1 MYGFYRITVASP
13 RLHLGSTNENKNEIL
28 NLINKSQNSSVIL
41 FPELCITGYSIG
53 DMFFNQTLYDAQISA
68 LDKILQE
75 TKNISSIIIL
85 GVAII
90 EADRLYNCGVAIQNG
105 TILGIVPKS
114 YLPNKREFYEK
125 RHFTSGFD
133 AQFESIKICGIDAPF
148 GTDLIF
154 SDNNEMTFGI
164 EICEDLWALTP
175 PSNQLASNGATL
187 ILNLSASNEL
197 VGKANY
203 RADLVRNQSARLLC
217 AYAYSS
223 SGVYESTSDTVF
235 GGDCIICEYGGV
247 LARSQMF
254 ERESQL
260 ITSDVDLQKLTYM
273 RLAETSFC
281 DSLQTKIRKIICTQ
295 TPKIAKLNK
304 FIDPNPFVP
313 RLQSEK
319 EMRCE
324 EIIKIQANALITRLE
339 SAKIKKVAIGI
350 SGGLDSTLALL
361 VCDYAFEM
369 MSWSKEDI
377 IAITMAGF
385 GTTPNTKSNAHRL
398 CEVLGIALRDIPI
411 TDIAKKEFEA
421 IGHDESDHSVVYEN
435 VQARIR
441 TTILMNIANK
451 EGALVIGTGDMSEIA
466 LGWNTYNGDHMS
478 MYGLNSG
485 VPKTLVKF
493 LVEYFKKDD
502 VITEVLQD
510 ILDTPISPEL
520 LPHNTGVIQQ
530 ETEKIIGPYEL
541 HDFFLYH
548 MLKYGATPSKILF
561 LAMLAFE
568 NKYNESEIKK
578 WLIIFLKRFFTQQF
592 KRNAM
597 PDGPKV
603 GTISLSPRADLRMPS
618 EINFNI
624 WIDDLNK

>member
-1 MYGFYRITVASP
+1 MHGFYRITVASP
-13 RLHLGSTNENKNEIL
+13 RLHLGSTNNNKIEIL
-28 NLINKSQNSSVIL
+28 NLITKSQQSSIIL
-41 FPELCITGYSIG
+41 FPELCITGYSAG
-53 DMFFNQTLYDAQISA
+53 DMFFNKTLYDAQISA
-68 LDKILQE
+68 LNEILQE
-75 TKNISSIIIL
+75 SKNISSIVVL
-85 GVAII
+85 GVAIM
-90 EADRLYNCGVAIQNG
+90 ESDRLYNCGIAIQNG
-105 TILGIVPKS
+105 NILGIVPKS

-133 AQFESIKICGIDAPF
+133 ARFNSINICGQDVPF
-148 GTDLIF
+148 GLDLIF

-203 RADLVRNQSARLLC
+203 RADLVKNQSARLLC

-235 GGDCIICEYGGV
+235 SGDSIICEYGSM
-247 LARSQMF
+247 LARSKMF
-254 ERESQL
+254 ERKSQL
-260 ITSDVDLQKLTYM
+260 VNSDVDLQKLTYM
-273 RLAETSFC
+273 RLSETSFC
-281 DSLQTKIRKIICTQ
+281 DSPQTNIRKIICKC
-295 TPKIAKLNK
+295 TPVIENLNRD
-304 FIDPNPFVP
+304 IDPTPFVP
-313 RLQSEK
+313 SSSIEK
-319 EMRCE
+319 ELRCD
-324 EIIKIQANALITRLE
+324 EIVNIQANSLITRLE
-339 SAKIKKVAIGI
+339 SANIKKVVIGV

-361 VCDYAFEM
+361 VCNYAFEM
-369 MSWSKEDI
+369 MGWNKENI

-385 GTTPNTKSNAHRL
+385 GTTNNTKSNAHKL
-398 CEVLGIALRDIPI
+398 CGLLSIAMRDIPI
-411 TDIAKKEFEA
+411 IDIAKKEFEA
-421 IGHDESDHSVVYEN
+421 IGHNESDHSVVYEN

-451 EGALVIGTGDMSEIA
+451 EGGIVIGTGDLSEIA

-478 MYGLNSG
+478 SYGLNSG

-493 LVEYFKKDD
+493 LVEYFQKNSNVKA
-502 VITEVLQD
+502 ILQD
-510 ILDTPISPEL
+510 IIDTPISPEL
-520 LPHNTGVIQQ
+520 LPHDTGVILQ

-541 HDFFLYH
+541 HDFFIYH
-548 MLKYGATPSKILF
+548 MLKYGAKPSKILF
-561 LAMLAFE
+561 LAELAFE
-568 NKYNESEIKK
+568 NKYNEAEIKE
-578 WLIIFLKRFFTQQF
+578 WLIVFIKRFFTQQF

-618 EINFNI
+618 EMNFNI
-624 WIDDLNK
+624 WIDDLTK

>member
-1 MYGFYRITVASP
+1 MHGFYRITVASP
-13 RLHLGSTNENKNEIL
+13 RLYLGSTNENKNEIL
-28 NLINKSQNSSVIL
+28 SLIKKSQNSSIIL

-53 DMFFNQTLYDAQISA
+53 DMFFNKTLYDAQIDA
-68 LDKILQE
+68 LNEILKN
-75 TKNISSIIIL
+75 TTNISTIIVL

-90 EADRLYNCGVAIQNG
+90 ESDRLYNCGVVLQNG

-125 RHFTSGFD
+125 RYFTSGFD
-133 AQFESIKICGIDAPF
+133 ARFDSINICGIDAPF

-154 SDNNEMTFGI
+154 SDNIDMSCGV

-175 PSNQLASNGATL
+175 PSNQLASNGANL

-197 VGKANY
+197 ACKAKY
-203 RADLVRNQSARLLC
+203 RADLVQNQSARLLC

-223 SGVYESTSDTVF
+223 SGAYESTSDTVF
-235 GGDCIICEYGGV
+235 GGDCIISEYGV
-247 LARSQMF
+247 LLARSKMF
-254 ERESQL
+254 ARESQL

-281 DSLQTKIRKIICTQ
+281 DSTQTNIRKIICAT
-295 TPKIAKLNK
+295 TPIITNISRY
-304 FIDPNPFVP
+304 IDPTPFVP
-313 RLQSEK
+313 SSNKEK
-319 EMRCE
+319 ELRCD
-324 EIIKIQANALITRLE
+324 EIINIQANALITRLE
-339 SAKIKKVAIGI
+339 SAKIKKVVIGV

-361 VCDYAFEM
+361 ICNYAFELM
-369 MSWSKEDI
+369 GWSKENI
-377 IAITMAGF
+377 IAVTMAGF
-385 GTTPNTKSNAHRL
+385 GTTDNTKSNAKEL
-398 CEVLGIALRDIPI
+398 CDALGIAMRDIPI
-411 TDIAKKEFEA
+411 VDIAKNEFKA

-451 EGALVIGTGDMSEIA
+451 EGGLVIGTGDMSEIA

-485 VPKTLVKF
+485 VPKTLIRF
-493 LVEYFKKDD
+493 LVEYFQKNDY
-502 VITEVLQD
+502 ISQILQN

-520 LPHNTGVIQQ
+520 LPHNTGMIIQ

-541 HDFFLYH
+541 HDFFMYH
-548 MLKYGATPSKILF
+548 MLKYGATPNKITF
-561 LAMLAFE
+561 LALLAFQ
-568 NKYNESEIKK
+568 NKYNETEIKK
-578 WLIIFLKRFFTQQF
+578 WLTLFLKRFFTQQF

-618 EINFNI
+618 EMNFAI
-624 WIDDLNK
+624 WIDNLEK

>member
-28 NLINKSQNSSVIL
+28 KLITQSKTSSVIL
-41 FPELCITGYSIG
+41 FPELCITGYSVG
-53 DMFFNQTLYDAQISA
+53 DMFFNKTLYDAQINT
-68 LDKILQE
+68 LNEILQE
-75 TKNISSIIIL
+75 TQNISSIIVL
-85 GVAII
+85 GIAAM
-90 EADRLYNCGVAIQNG
+90 EAGRLYNCGVAIQNG

-114 YLPNKREFYEK
+114 YLPNKKEFYEK

-133 AQFESIKICGIDAPF
+133 AQFKSISICGIDTPF

-154 SDNNEMTFGI
+154 SDNNDMTFGI

-203 RADLVRNQSARLLC
+203 REGLVRNQSARLLSV
-217 AYAYSS
+217 YAYSS
-223 SGVYESTSDTVF
+223 SGVYESTSDTIF

-254 ERESQL
+254 KRESQL

-281 DSLQTKIRKIICTQ
+281 DSLQTKIRKIICRQ
-295 TPKIAKLNK
+295 TPKIDKLDK

-319 EMRCE
+319 ELRCE

-339 SAKIKKVAIGI
+339 SAKIKKVVIGV

-361 VCDYAFEM
+361 ICDYAFEM
-369 MSWSKEDI
+369 MNWSKEDI

-398 CEVLGIALRDIPI
+398 CEVLGVVLRDIPI
-411 TDIAKKEFEA
+411 IDIAKKEFEA
-421 IGHDESDHSVVYEN
+421 IGHDESNHSIVYEN

-451 EGALVIGTGDMSEIA
+451 EGGIVIGTGDMSEIA

-493 LVEYFKKDD
+493 LVEYFQKGSIK
-502 VITEVLQD
+502 TEILQD

-548 MLKYGATPSKILF
+548 MLKYGATPSKILY
-561 LAMLAFE
+561 LAELAFE

-618 EINFNI
+618 EMNLNI